1 MTKTINLITLFFI
14 LSFSLI
20 LAGGVFLLSFWAKLP
35 PQLPW
40 LYSLPWGEGQ
50 LIPKLWF
57 GLGLLILVVVSLI
70 NYFICLRLEKKDFV
84 MGLVVA
90 GGSLL
95 FVILYLASFI
105 RVLSLM
111 I

>member
-1 MTKTINLITLFFI
+1 MTKTLNSLAWIFI
-14 LSFSLI
+14 LEISLVI
-20 LAGGVFLLSFWAKLP
+20 AAGIFFLSFWSKLP
-35 PQLPW
+35 PELPW

-57 GLGLLILVVVSLI
+57 GMGLPVLSVVSLI
-70 NYFICLRLEKKDFV
+70 NYFICLRLKKKDYV
-84 MGLVVA
+84 VGLVVA

-95 FVILYLASFI
+95 LVILYLASFF
-105 RVLSLM
+105 RVLSIM